1 LDKLTNNIQK
11 HLSTTR
17 DSILTSHIRREK
29 NKTKEKCTMDIKD
42 FYFKLPLKTDPI
54 IDDTTLRDGI
64 QMPGLAAR
72 PKDAAKIAQ
81 LLSEIGVER
90 IELYHYQK
98 PDKKA
103 AQLVQKMNL
112 DLRVAGWCRAV
123 KEDIDSA
130 LQCGF
135 KEVGI
140 SHPVSYIHFKAKW
153 PDKTPEQILASV
165 AEVVEYAAKTHG
177 LRTFVHGEDSTRADW
192 NFEKKFINTVAQAGA
207 ECYRICDTVGI
218 GVSDTNAPLPNGIP
232 AKVKAIKKETKIRS
246 IEIHAH
252 DDFGNAV
259 ENTIA
264 AVRAA
269 SGVWDKIYA
278 STTFLGIGERAGNA
292 ETEKVLLNLYMH
304 YGVKKFDGKTQKLKQ
319 IANFIGKATGYV
331 VPPNKAIVGDYGFAH
346 ESGIHTHGVLS
357 DPWTYEPYPPELVGN
372 TRRLTIGKQS
382 GKGIIKHKIKE
393 IMGKAPDDQTL
404 LTVVEKVKEIYANGR
419 KASLKEEEFKKVLQ
433 ALKLI
438 Q

>member
-1 LDKLTNNIQK
+1 MEIAN
-11 HLSTTR
+11 
-17 DSILTSHIRREK
+17 
-29 NKTKEKCTMDIKD
+29 
-42 FYFKLPLKTDPI
+42 FYFKMSLKTEPI

-98 PDKKA
+98 TDKKA
-103 AQLVQKMNL
+103 AKLIQNSNL

-123 KEDIDSA
+123 KEDINSA

-135 KEVGI
+135 QEVGI
-140 SHPVSYIHFKAKW
+140 SHPVSDIHFKAKW
-153 PDKTPEQILASV
+153 PDKTRGQILDNV
-165 AEVVEYAAKTHG
+165 VEVVEYAAKTHG
-177 LRTFVHGEDSTRADW
+177 LRTFVHGEDSTRANW
-192 NFEKKFINTVAQAGA
+192 NFEKKFINAVAQAGA
-207 ECYRICDTVGI
+207 ECYRMCDTVGV
-218 GVSDTNAPLPNGIP
+218 GLSDTNAPLPNGVP
-232 AKVKAIKKETKIRS
+232 AKVKAIRKETKIES

-269 SGVWDKIYA
+269 SGLWDKIYA

-304 YGVKKFDGKTQKLKQ
+304 YGVRKFEGKTQKLKQ
-319 IANFIGKATGYV
+319 IADFIGKATGYV

-372 TRRLTIGKQS
+372 IRRLTIGKQS
-382 GKGIIKHKIKE
+382 GKGIIKHKIAE

-404 LTVVEKVKEIYANGR
+404 VTVVNRVKEIYQNGR
-419 KASLKEEEFKKVLQ
+419 KASLKEEEFRKLLRTLQ
-433 ALKLI
+433 LV
-438 Q
+438 

>member
-1 LDKLTNNIQK
+1 
-11 HLSTTR
+11 
-17 DSILTSHIRREK
+17 
-29 NKTKEKCTMDIKD
+29 MDIKD

-64 QMPGLAAR
+64 QMPGLAAG

-90 IELYHYQK
+90 VELYHYQK

-103 AQLVQKMNL
+103 AQRIQKMNL
-112 DLRVAGWCRAV
+112 NLRVAGWCRAV

-153 PDKTPEQILASV
+153 PDKTPEQILANV

-192 NFEKKFINTVAQAGA
+192 DFEKKFINTVAKAGA

-218 GVSDTNAPLPNGIP
+218 GLSDVNAPLPNGIP
-232 AKVKAIKKETKIRS
+232 AKVKAIKKETKIKS

-259 ENTIA
+259 ENSIA

-269 SGVWDKIYA
+269 SGVWDKVYV
-278 STTFLGIGERAGNA
+278 STTYLGIGERAGNA
-292 ETEKVLLNLYMH
+292 ETEKVLMNLYMH
-304 YGVKKFDGKTQKLKQ
+304 YGVKKFEGKTQKLTQ
-319 IANFIGKATGYV
+319 LANFIGKATGYV
-331 VPPNKAIVGDYGFAH
+331 VPPNKAIVGAYGFAH

-357 DPWTYEPYPPELVGN
+357 DPWTYEPYPPDLVGN

-382 GKGIIKHKIKE
+382 GKGIIKHKITE
-393 IMGKAPDDQTL
+393 LTGNSPDDQAL
-404 LTVVEKVKEIYANGR
+404 LTVVGKIREIYQNGR
-419 KASLKEEEFKKVLQ
+419 RASLKEEEFKKILQ
-433 ALKLI
+433 ALNSPIMANYTLNQTVLEKPLQCLQKPKL
-438 Q
+438 

>member
-1 LDKLTNNIQK
+1 MELEN
-11 HLSTTR
+11 
-17 DSILTSHIRREK
+17 
-29 NKTKEKCTMDIKD
+29 
-42 FYFKLPLKTDPI
+42 FYFKLPLKTEPI

-64 QMPGLAAR
+64 QMPGLAAG

-103 AQLVQKMNL
+103 VKLIQNMNL

-140 SHPVSYIHFKAKW
+140 SHPVSHIHFEAKW
-153 PDKTPEQILASV
+153 PDKTPYQLLDNV
-165 AEVVEYAAKTHG
+165 VEVVEYAAKTHG
-177 LRTFVHGEDSTRADW
+177 LRTFVHGEDSSRADW
-192 NFEKKFINTVAQAGA
+192 NFEKKFINAVAQAGA
-207 ECYRICDTVGI
+207 ECYRVCDTVGI
-218 GVSDTNAPLPNGIP
+218 GLSDTSAPLPNGIP
-232 AKVKAIKKETKIRS
+232 AKVKAIKKETKIES

-269 SGVWDKIYA
+269 SGVWGKIYA

-304 YGVKKFDGKTQKLKQ
+304 YGVKKFEGKTQKLKQ
-319 IANFIGKATGYV
+319 LADFIGNATGYV
-331 VPPNKAIVGDYGFAH
+331 VPPNKAIVGAYGFAH

-357 DPWTYEPYPPELVGN
+357 NPWTYEPYPPDLVGN

-382 GKGIIKHKIKE
+382 GKSIIKHKLTE
-393 IMGKAPDDQTL
+393 ITGKTPNNQTL
-404 LTVVEKVKEIYANGR
+404 MAVVGKVREIYENGR
-419 KASLKEEEFKKVLQ
+419 KASLKEEEFKKILRT
-433 ALKLI
+433 LNMLPETNGNCR
-438 Q
+438 

>member
-1 LDKLTNNIQK
+1 
-11 HLSTTR
+11 
-17 DSILTSHIRREK
+17 
-29 NKTKEKCTMDIKD
+29 
-42 FYFKLPLKTDPI
+42 
-54 IDDTTLRDGI
+54 
-64 QMPGLAAR
+64 MPGLAAR

-81 LLSEIGVER
+81 LLSETGVER

-103 AQLVQKMNL
+103 AELIQKMNL
-112 DLRVAGWCRAV
+112 NLRVAGWCRAV

-140 SHPVSYIHFKAKW
+140 SHPVSDVHFKAKW
-153 PDKTPEQILASV
+153 PEKTRDQILDNV
-165 AEVVEYAAKTHG
+165 TEVVEYAAKTHG

-207 ECYRICDTVGI
+207 ECYRVCDTVGI
-218 GVSDTNAPLPNGIP
+218 GLSDTNAPLPNGVP
-232 AKVKAIKKETKIRS
+232 AKVKAIKKETKIKS

-264 AVRAA
+264 AIRAA
-269 SGVWDKIYA
+269 SGVWDNIYA

-304 YGVKKFDGKTQKLKQ
+304 YGVKKFEGKTEKLKQ
-319 IANFIGKATGYV
+319 IADFIGKATGYV

-382 GKGIIKHKIKE
+382 GKGIIKHKITE
-393 IMGKAPDDQTL
+393 ITGKAPDDQTL
-404 LTVVEKVKEIYANGR
+404 MTVVEKVKEIYENGR
-419 KASLKEEEFKKVLQ
+419 RASLKEEEFKKILRT
-433 ALKLI
+433 LKLI
-438 Q
+438 QE